1 MELKNLPKTDK
12 SLSEFDN
19 LINQIQSVLQT
30 KKNAIMQQRQ
40 SYKHNMA
47 EKTKQI
53 DALKET
59 ITTTLNKVT
68 TVADKIDMVLK
79 EDGSSNNNN

>member
-59 ITTTLNKVT
+59 VTTTLNKVT
-68 TVADKIDMVLK
+68 TVAGKIDMVLK